1 MSGRQRGN
9 IRETNGSVG
18 SSDSDSDSLIND
30 IDMDDEDDDFLNSTE
45 PGINDFHSKHNEEKR
60 AMSKIDNAD
69 DEF

>member
-9 IRETNGSVG
+9 IPETNGSVG
-18 SSDSDSDSLIND
+18 SSESDSDYD
-30 IDMDDEDDDFLNSTE
+30 IDIDDEDDDLLNSIE
-45 PGINDFHSKHNEEKR
+45 PGTSEFHSKHNEEKR